1 MRALAIFVVLL
12 LVPLATAISDL
23 TIYSE
28 KHYDSQDEAPIL
40 VEWFHG
46 PGDENRVEQ
55 LERLENDGE
64 ITLLHWRT
72 GAEDENGGLPDDDA
86 KSRMM
91 YHGLTNTSSAA
102 IDGYAENISD
112 LNPKINTNAVS
123 YTHLTLPTS
132 IQV

>member
-1 MRALAIFVVLL
+1 MRALAVFVAVL
-12 LVPLATAISDL
+12 LVPLAAAISDL

-46 PGDENRVEQ
+46 PEDEDRVEQ
-55 LERLENDGE
+55 LESLENAGD

-72 GAEDENGGLPDDDA
+72 GAEEEDGGLPDDDA

-112 LNPKINTNAVS
+112 LTPKVNI
-123 YTHLTLPTS
+123 LLEEMLL
-132 IQV
+132 